1 MNFETESIFNM
12 NKYIKSRAILVKK
25 KIEEDFGKEN
35 VEFFFDK
42 FKGDKR
48 TVSFIEYY
56 NKTILDKEKIRFGK
70 FKYQWAIQGM
80 PKSFYT
86 YFDKNYDELIKEIK
100 KDKNIETFFKK
111 YCIHDRKEVSF
122 CSKLFH
128 TILPS
133 EFSPLDTAIRKR
145 FNLDREDSI
154 KNVLIIKRGYEL
166 FIKENSELMNLIRK
180 ILSKSKF
187 SYLRINELSN
197 VRILDMYYWFKENRD
212 RKRI

>member
-70 FKYQWAIQGM
+70 FKYQWE
-80 PKSFYT
+80 
-86 YFDKNYDELIKEIK
+86 NYDELIKEIK